1 MRKTKSDN
9 RRPKRHPHTGTA
21 SRLPVVPDDFE
32 AVTEG
37 DRRFFERHP
46 GRSHRIRHT
55 SMAEL
60 AQAERI
66 DHALDTP
73 FPGFRW
79 FTVIRQ
85 VTPGA
90 RVRVYVQAPEL
101 CETDVPEE
109 MAASIYREVEGQNTR
124 DLTARLVGALK
135 QAGAM

>member
-1 MRKTKSDN
+1 M
-9 RRPKRHPHTGTA
+9 
-21 SRLPVVPDDFE
+21 PVVPDDFE
-32 AVTEG
+32 AVTEA
-37 DRRFFERHP
+37 DRRFFKRHP

-60 AQAERI
+60 AQAERV
-66 DHALDTP
+66 DHALDAP

-109 MAASIYREVEGQNTR
+109 MAAQIYREVESQNTR